1 VGGDGPSGCGWRQA
15 AGSFFAREVVMPGAI
30 DSGARDKIVMIIIA
44 VGILITLFCFMTDGK
59 FR

>member
-1 VGGDGPSGCGWRQA
+1 
-15 AGSFFAREVVMPGAI
+15 MPGPI
-30 DSGARDKIVMIIIA
+30 DTAARDKIVMIVVA